1 MAVKDFKNKV
11 ITVFGDSIGKGITTD
26 TGKPTVMD
34 NYAVKS
40 FEETYEIKTNNVSA
54 FGNSLKRICER
65 GIIDRYI
72 SGLDKTKNNVAVIE
86 LGGNDADFDW
96 KAVAATPDFCHTSKT
111 SPEEF
116 SVLYKETLDK
126 LLNAGVEVVPCTIP
140 PVMSERYFSN
150 VISKVADGDRV
161 LEFFKGD
168 VDTIYRHQEMFNN
181 EILKNSYAKGLNII
195 DLRQRFLTSLQFKN
209 LMCRDGIH
217 PNEKGQDE
225 IFYAAR
231 NFVTA

>member
-1 MAVKDFKNKV
+1 MAVRDLKNKV

-72 SGLDKTKNNVAVIE
+72 SGLDKTKKNVAVIE

-181 EILKNSYAKGLNII
+181 EILKNAFSSGAEVI
-195 DLRQRFLTSLQFKN
+195 DLRREFLNTNEFESLICK
-209 LMCRDGIH
+209 DGIH
-217 PNEKGQDE
+217 PNVTGQRK
-225 IFYAAR
+225 IFDVAKA
-231 NFVTA
+231 FAS

>member
-1 MAVKDFKNKV
+1 MTRK
-11 ITVFGDSIGKGITTD
+11 
-26 TGKPTVMD
+26 
-34 NYAVKS
+34 
-40 FEETYEIKTNNVSA
+40 
-54 FGNSLKRICER
+54 
-65 GIIDRYI
+65 
-72 SGLDKTKNNVAVIE
+72 NVAVIE

>member
-1 MAVKDFKNKV
+1 MNKEKK
-11 ITVFGDSIGKGITTD
+11 ITVFGDSIGKGVFTD
-26 TGKPTVMD
+26 GGKIEVIKD
-34 NYAVKS
+34 NAVRL
-40 FEETYEIKTNNVSA
+40 FEDWKGVEIDNRS
-54 FGNSLKRICER
+54 GYGQSLKRLLDKGVIEK
-65 GIIDRYI
+65 YI
-72 SGLDKTKNNVAVIE
+72 AGLDQSMRNIAVIE

>member
-1 MAVKDFKNKV
+1 MKVTDFKNKI

-26 TGKPTVMD
+26 SGKPTVMN

-40 FEETYEIKTNNVSA
+40 FEEAYGIKTDNISA

-65 GIIDRYI
+65 GVIDRYI
-72 SGLDKTKNNVAVIE
+72 SGLDKTKKNVAVIE

-96 KAVAATPDFCHTSKT
+96 KSVAAAPNDDHTSKT

-116 SVLYKETLDK
+116 SALYKDALDK

-150 VISKVADGDRV
+150 VISKLADGEKV

-195 DLRQRFLTSLQFKN
+195 DLRQRFLTSLRFGN

-225 IFYAAR
+225 IFFAAR